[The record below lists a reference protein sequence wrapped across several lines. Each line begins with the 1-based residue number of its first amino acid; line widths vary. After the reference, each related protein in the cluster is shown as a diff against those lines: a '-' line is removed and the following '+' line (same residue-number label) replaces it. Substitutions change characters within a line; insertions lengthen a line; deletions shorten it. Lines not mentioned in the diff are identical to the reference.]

1 MLSSF
6 KKSILLSIL
15 ILSFTSCASK
25 TDGKYHTKY
34 SYHPYYSLYAKKM
47 SSTQAKKKDI
57 SFNNTEEKS
66 KISLNKK
73 NRFPN
78 NSSK

>member
-1 MLSSF
+1 MLSSLN
-6 KKSILLSIL
+6 KSILLSIL
-15 ILSFTSCASK
+15 ILTFTSCASK
-25 TDGKYHTKY
+25 SEGKYHTEY
-34 SYHPYYSLYAKKM
+34 SYHPYYDLYAKKM
-47 SSTQAKKKDI
+47 SNTQTKIKKI
-57 SFNNTEEKS
+57 SFKTTEKKS